1 MTYCLL
7 VFYHL
12 WFNQTIEQHNIV
24 RKDHGLQIF
33 EIDEKLMKEA
43 NDHAIWMT
51 KNETL
56 QHSRFRYGA
65 ENIARASVNPKK
77 VVELWMNSPG
87 HRRNILNP
95 RYTRIGVAV
104 YKSTGGKYY
113 WCTRFR

>member
-24 RKDHGLQIF
+24 RKDHGLQIL

-56 QHSRFRYGA
+56 QHSRFRHGA
-65 ENIARASVNPKK
+65 ENIARARVNPKK
-77 VVELWMNSPG
+77 VVELWMSSPG

-113 WCTRFR
+113 WCARFR